1 MQVWSHPLGRCGIVE
16 LFSAQGIDY
25 DIGLAR
31 MVVDSE
37 VIIIN

>member
-1 MQVWSHPLGRCGIVE
+1 MQVWSHPLGKRGIVE
-16 LFSAQGIDY
+16 LFSAQVIDY
-25 DIGLAR
+25 DIGLAG